1 MWLASIRGNKTIVSD
16 LHRRYYKNLQEVV
29 SEGLFHSGFAMN
41 SCLFYPF
48 QKTRYPPGGSGI
60 VGGNL
65 SMTTVGFVFLT
76 CWANRDEQM
85 STFHYWTMSKWATL
99 VGVEPH
105 QLVWNV
111 HVCLLVAIV
120 SLPFANKV
128 AGP

>member
-16 LHRRYYKNLQEVV
+16 LHRRYYKNLEEVV

-85 STFHYWTMSKWATL
+85 SFSDDTFHY
-99 VGVEPH
+99 
-105 QLVWNV
+105 
-111 HVCLLVAIV
+111 
-120 SLPFANKV
+120 
-128 AGP
+128 